1 QAAHMGLDAE
11 LPGYRHGG
19 LQQGEVRD
27 GGEGAAQAE
36 LVGVVGVR
44 AGALAEHHVPHLQ
57 LGGDGTGAAHPD
69 DVVHIIEVE
78 QLMGVNADGG
88 HPHAGG
94 HDGHRRALI
103 GAGVALDAPD
113 VVHQLRVLQK
123 GLRDEFGPQRIA
135 GHQNGLGKGPLG
147 RLVMGSSHAF
157 ISSLFLFHGL
167 HGLDDAAGAQ
177 AGGTQVDEVLRVL
190 QVGDTAGGL
199 DLHVGAHVLGEKGHV
214 LPGGAAGAEACGG
227 LDILR
232 AGG

>member
-1 QAAHMGLDAE
+1 
-11 LPGYRHGG
+11 
-19 LQQGEVRD
+19 
-27 GGEGAAQAE
+27 
-36 LVGVVGVR
+36 
-44 AGALAEHHVPHLQ
+44 
-57 LGGDGTGAAHPD
+57 

-147 RLVMGSSHAF
+147 RLVM
-157 ISSLFLFHGL
+157 
-167 HGLDDAAGAQ
+167 
-177 AGGTQVDEVLRVL
+177 
-190 QVGDTAGGL
+190 
-199 DLHVGAHVLGEKGHV
+199 
-214 LPGGAAGAEACGG
+214 
-227 LDILR
+227 
-232 AGG
+232 